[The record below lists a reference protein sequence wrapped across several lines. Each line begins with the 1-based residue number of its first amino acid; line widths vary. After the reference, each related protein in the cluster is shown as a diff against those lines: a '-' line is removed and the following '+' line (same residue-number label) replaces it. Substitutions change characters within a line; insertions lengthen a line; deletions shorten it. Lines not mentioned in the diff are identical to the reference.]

1 MFDKTMRTLP
11 KIGILTA
18 LSILGSANGIIEEIA
33 FVMSKS
39 FTKSRPVWDIIIDVK
54 DSWFEAPTWACEEKK
69 DDVIKRRRSR
79 RIFDK
84 IFIFLELNYQFS
96 PPLSVLGS
104 PFTAKAGLEDAWK
117 WRAGG
122 DCQKN
127 NNVNSILL
135 FLFPAKCPKWPLY
148 FPFHFLKSRNIPN
161 KI

>member
-69 DDVIKRRRSR
+69 DDVIKRRRSG

-84 IFIFLELNYQFS
+84 IFIFFGIEIISYS

-104 PFTAKAGLEDAWK
+104 PFTAMALAGLEDAWK
-117 WRAGG
+117 W
-122 DCQKN
+122 
-127 NNVNSILL
+127 
-135 FLFPAKCPKWPLY
+135 
-148 FPFHFLKSRNIPN
+148 
-161 KI
+161 